1 MIWRYLPLAGIVL
14 IIVIG
19 GIVRPLIQLRRHGT
33 LGISLFRRGRAQ
45 AVRDVLFALLL
56 AGFIVHTIA
65 TARGSAWVHRL
76 VAEGSVPSDML
87 QVAGALLMVAGTAL
101 FAAAQIDLGASWRIG
116 IDPGA
121 APGLVSRGL
130 YRLCRHPIF
139 SGFLMI
145 FAAYAALLPTLL
157 SLVLLAAGYLLLRAQ
172 ADAEEVHMLR
182 TYGESYR
189 DYAKRV
195 GRFMP
200 GVGKGMQV
208 KQGSSR
214 RSPNC

>member
-1 MIWRYLPLAGIVL
+1 MIWRHLPLAGIVL

-19 GIVRPLIQLRRHGT
+19 GIVRPLIQFRRYGT

-45 AVRDVLFALLL
+45 ALRDVLFVLLL

-65 TARGSAWVHRL
+65 AARGSAWVERL
-76 VAEGSVPSDML
+76 VPEGSVAGDVL

-101 FAAAQIDLGASWRIG
+101 FSAAQIDLGASWRIG

-121 APGLVSRGL
+121 APGLVIRGL

-145 FAAYAALLPTLL
+145 FAAYVALLPTVL
-157 SLVLLAAGYLLLRAQ
+157 SLVLFVAGYLLLRIQ

-182 TYGESYR
+182 TYGEPYR

-195 GRFMP
+195 GRFLP
-200 GVGKGMQV
+200 AIGKGMQV
-208 KQGSSR
+208 KEGSA
-214 RSPNC
+214 